1 MKKTLRISLVALFAA
16 IPMMAMAA
24 VGDPVAGEP
33 VAQGT
38 QTDAQVTTTVTPKFA
53 VATSAATDVNAASAG
68 YVKGAYNAAIRAVNT
83 VYADLDSKI
92 SGKQAALSAGSGIDI
107 TNNKVSAALTAKGG
121 LKFDGTGDSAT
132 IGVLVDSGTMEK
144 DSSTGALKV
153 KSGVFDAAG
162 AAGAVETKLT
172 TSTPNTNGYDINAK
186 SLKVN
191 GATVLTA
198 HQDISGKIDKS
209 AISSALSSASTNT
222 QVAGAKAAYDAIKD
236 AKTQAI
242 SAAQSGMAT
251 QSGVV
256 ATVNAATASVSGVS
270 LGVNFGTITT
280 NTSALKVSVPTKASY
295 SIMQTWGSDS
305 ATSGTYSLS
314 NNTNASV
321 SGTAT
326 TTIGATTATGSISGI
341 DVSVDSYKA
350 Q

>member
-16 IPMMAMAA
+16 VPMMAMAA
-24 VGDPVAGEP
+24 TGDPVAGAP

-38 QTDAQVTTTVTPKFA
+38 QTNAQVTTTVTPKFA
-53 VATSAATDVNAASAG
+53 VATEATTDVNAASAG

-83 VYADLDSKI
+83 VYTDLNSKI
-92 SGKQAALSAGSGIDI
+92 SGKQAALSEGSGIDI
-107 TNNKVSAALTAKGG
+107 TNNTVSAALTAKGG
-121 LKFDGTGDSAT
+121 LEFDGTGNSAT

-162 AAGAVETKLT
+162 AAGGVETRLT

-186 SLKVN
+186 SLKVQ

-209 AISSALSSASTNT
+209 AISSALSSASTNA
-222 QVAGAKAAYDAIKD
+222 QVVGAKAAYEAIEG

-256 ATVNAATASVSGVS
+256 ATIKATTLEQGTVTQGVTGALS
-270 LGVNFGTITT
+270 TGTI
-280 NTSALKVSVPTKASY
+280 SVMTV
-295 SIMQTWGSDS
+295 WGDS
-305 ATSGTYSLS
+305 ATKADHTFVTGKGTL
-314 NNTNASV
+314 NTN
-321 SGTAT
+321 
-326 TTIGATTATGSISGI
+326 
-341 DVSVDSYKA
+341 VSVAAPTIKASSVTYKA